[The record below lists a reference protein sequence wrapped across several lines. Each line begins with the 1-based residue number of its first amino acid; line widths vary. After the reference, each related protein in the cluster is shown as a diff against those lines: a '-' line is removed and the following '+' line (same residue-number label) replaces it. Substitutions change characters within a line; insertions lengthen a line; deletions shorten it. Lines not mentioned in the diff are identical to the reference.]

1 MQAKLR
7 KIQQHLKVSFFVAL
21 GIALVEFVGGMLS
34 NSLSLVS
41 DAAHVFGDIL
51 AILLSLFAVTLAT
64 REHIGSMTFGYHRAE
79 VLASMANGI
88 LLCAISVWIVVE
100 AYQKLYTPS
109 PIDALLVMILAAI
122 GLAGNL
128 IIMKFLAYDKENS
141 LNVKSAFSHVLY
153 DTISSIAVICVG
165 IITYFTGIHALDP
178 VVAFLIAAF
187 IARSGYTI
195 AKDSAYILLEG
206 APSHV
211 DMEEIRDS
219 IMKTEKVLDVHDL
232 HVWTITSG
240 MNALS
245 GHIVVP
251 DQILSE
257 ADKVVQAINKK
268 LLENYGIGHTT
279 IQVEPEKKVLFKR
292 GSNDR
297 KSRMHTEIH
306 KVMS

>member
-1 MQAKLR
+1 MQANLR
-7 KIQQHLKVSFFVAL
+7 RIRQHLKLSFFVAIA
-21 GIALVEFVGGMLS
+21 IALVEFVGGMLS

-128 IIMKFLAYDKENS
+128 VIMKFLIYDKENS

-165 IITYFTGIHALDP
+165 IITYFTGIHAFDP
-178 VVAFLIAAF
+178 MVAFLIAAF

-206 APSHV
+206 APPHV
-211 DMEEIRDS
+211 DMEEIRQS
-219 IMKTEKVLDVHDL
+219 IMKTDKVLDVHDL
-232 HVWTITSG
+232 HVWTIASG

-257 ADKVVQAINKK
+257 ADKVVQAINRK
-268 LLENYGIGHTT
+268 LLENYRISHTT
-279 IQVEPEKKVLFKR
+279 IQVEPEKKVSFKR
-292 GSNDR
+292 GSND
-297 KSRMHTEIH
+297 H
-306 KVMS
+306 KVGEL

>member
-1 MQAKLR
+1 
-7 KIQQHLKVSFFVAL
+7 
-21 GIALVEFVGGMLS
+21 IALVEFVGGMLS
-34 NSLSLVS
+34 NSLSLIS

-88 LLCAISVWIVVE
+88 LLCAISAWIVVE
-100 AYQKLYTPS
+100 AYQKLYTPR
-109 PIDALLVMILAAI
+109 PIDAFLVMNFAAI

-128 IIMKFLAYDKENS
+128 VIMKFLMYDRKNS
-141 LNVKSAFSHVLY
+141 LNVESAFSHVVY

-195 AKDSAYILLEG
+195 AKDSAYILLER
-206 APSHV
+206 APPHV
-211 DMEEIRDS
+211 NMEEIRES
-219 IMKTEKVLDVHDL
+219 IMKTDKVLEVHDL
-232 HVWTITSG
+232 HVWTISSG

-257 ADKVVQAINKK
+257 ADKVVQVINRK
-268 LLENYGIGHTT
+268 LLENYGISHTT

-297 KSRMHTEIH
+297 KDKETVE
-306 KVMS
+306 K